1 MKTEHI
7 ISFPGDKQ
15 FEQHSASFELDSA
28 DLDAAQVKALNPL
41 EKLRLMNTMCLINGL
56 LFQLA
61 EGYIS
66 KEDYEA
72 RKKRLL
78 SILPKEIQ
86 VVLMEVLR
94 GNNATGSK

>member
-1 MKTEHI
+1 MKTSHS
-7 ISFPGDKQ
+7 ISFPADKQ
-15 FEQHSASFELDSA
+15 FEQHIATFELDSA
-28 DLDAAQVKALNPL
+28 DLEVAQVEALNPL

-66 KEDYEA
+66 KDEYEA
-72 RKKRLL
+72 RKKRIL
-78 SILPKEIQ
+78 SLLPKEIQ

-94 GNNATGSK
+94 GNNIEGKK

>member
-28 DLDAAQVKALNPL
+28 DLDAAQVKTLNPL

>member
-1 MKTEHI
+1 MKTEHV
-7 ISFPGDKQ
+7 ISFPGEKQ
-15 FEQHSASFELDSA
+15 FEQHSASFTIDSD
-28 DLDAAQVKALNPL
+28 DLETAQVKALNPL

-66 KEDYEA
+66 KEEYDA

-78 SILPKEIQ
+78 SLLPEEIQ
-86 VVLMEVLR
+86 MALTEVLR
-94 GNNATGSK
+94 GNNAEGKK